1 VKGIFIESSIFE
13 NHRPEYLSDDEF
25 QKLQNELLAN
35 PLTGDVM
42 QGSGGLRKIR
52 VATKG
57 KGKRAGSRVIYYY
70 YNRFSRFYLLT
81 IYAKNEMS
89 DLTAAQ
95 KNQLKTFLE
104 VWRNEQT

>member
-1 VKGIFIESSIFE
+1 MEGIFVESSIFE
-13 NHRPEYLSDDEF
+13 KHRSDYLPDDEF

-35 PLTGDVM
+35 PLTGDVI

-57 KGKRAGSRVIYYY
+57 KGKRSGSRVIYYY

-89 DLTAAQ
+89 DLTTTQ

-104 VWRNEQT
+104 VWCNEQT